1 MMTLLVMAAFVLVS
15 GSAPA
20 FAAQKKKSSGD
31 APNPRYASIVVDAD
45 TGAILHESNADK
57 RLHPASLV
65 KMMTLLMAFE
75 RLQDGTMTLNQRV
88 RISEHA
94 ASQSPSKLGLRPG
107 TTIAVKDAIYAL
119 VTKSANDIAVAMGEH
134 MGGSET
140 RFATMMTTRA
150 QELGMTSTRFK
161 NASGLHHIE
170 QVSSARDMAR
180 LSRILIK
187 NYPQQYKYFST
198 RNFSYNGA
206 SYHNHNRLMESY
218 DGMDGIKT
226 GYIGPSGFNLAA
238 SAVRGDRRLI
248 AVVFGGRS
256 TQSRNAHVAEL
267 LDRGFAKMG
276 VGKDAPR
283 IADAGNINTPTKRSN
298 PAPVPGRKPSID
310 GTTTLAMANTADTD
324 MSQPEMSAAMNE
336 MIGEGDIDPAIAK
349 RFETGMMAIAA
360 IKGVQAKS
368 DAAPTAHTTATTT
381 LAAATQ
387 PQVDAAQI
395 QALPKGTQ
403 VLGQIPAQR
412 VLQGSRPLSGTQAV
426 AYHPE
431 QTVIPAI
438 ANDEWSVQVGAYTSR
453 MRSDQALSEAIRRLP
468 TPLQNSA
475 RPVIVPLKAG
485 DGWVFRARIRGL
497 SREQA
502 SAACKYFDNCMAI
515 SPRAF

>member
-1 MMTLLVMAAFVLVS
+1 MPKFMMTLLVVAAFVLVS
-15 GSAPA
+15 VAAPVS
-20 FAAQKKKSSGD
+20 AAQKKKSSAQ
-31 APNPRYASIVVDAD
+31 APNPRYASIVIDAD
-45 TGAILHESNADK
+45 TGVILHESNADK

-75 RLQDGTMTLNQRV
+75 RLQDGTMTLNQRI

-107 TTIAVKDAIYAL
+107 STIAVKDAIYAL

-134 MGGSET
+134 IGGSES
-140 RFATMMTTRA
+140 RFATLMTARA
-150 QELGMTSTRFK
+150 QELGMSSTRFK
-161 NASGLHHIE
+161 NASGLHHID
-170 QVSSARDMAR
+170 QVSSARDIAR

-198 RNFSYNGA
+198 RNFKYNGA

-218 DGMDGIKT
+218 NGMDGIKT

-267 LDRGFAKMG
+267 LDRGFAKIG
-276 VGKDAPR
+276 AGKDAPR
-283 IADAGNINTPTKRSN
+283 IADAGNINSPAKRSN
-298 PAPVPGRKPSID
+298 PAPVPGRKPVVE
-310 GTTTLAMANTADTD
+310 GTTTLAMANTD
-324 MSQPEMSAAMNE
+324 MAMDQPEMSAAMNE

-360 IKGVQAKS
+360 IKGVQAKQ
-368 DAAPTAHTTATTT
+368 DAAAHATATTT
-381 LAAATQ
+381 LAPASPSQMA
-387 PQVDAAQI
+387 AAQI
-395 QALPKGTQ
+395 QGTQ
-403 VLGQIPAQR
+403 ILGQIPAQR

-426 AYHPE
+426 TFHPE

-453 MRSDQALSEAIRRLP
+453 VRSDQALSEAIKRLP
-468 TPLQNSA
+468 PPLQNTA